1 MRGRFVTFIQSFM
14 HIISCISGRL
24 FPRARLLYTLKD
36 KQYLFQ
42 KPVKVPDIL
51 MVVLYPNSLAFQL
64 CKSKKLAFD
73 T

>member
-1 MRGRFVTFIQSFM
+1 MRGRFVTFIQIFM

-51 MVVLYPNSLAFQL
+51 MVVLYPINSRFLIMQ
-64 CKSKKLAFD
+64 KQK
-73 T
+73 TGI

>member
-51 MVVLYPNSLAFQL
+51 MVVLYPINSRFLIMQ
-64 CKSKKLAFD
+64 KQK
-73 T
+73 TGI